1 MMFAERRRSSP
12 PEIGDT
18 YAAANSTSAPQ
29 QPGKLR
35 LLGEMGWMMTDNS
48 NVRGDEEPRP
58 SKTEPD
64 VEESALDP
72 AGHHTPAQE
81 EALAEQ
87 VQADEEA
94 IERAGDEAADR
105 EAEADRN
112 PHAGANETSGSG
124 DESATARADA
134 EFGRRLAEKDDLAAA
149 SEAEDA
155 DELDT

>member
-35 LLGEMGWMMTDNS
+35 LSGEMGWMMTDNS

-58 SKTEPD
+58 SKTEPY

-87 VQADEEA
+87 VQADEED
-94 IERAGDEAADR
+94 IERTGYETAERESGQTAD
-105 EAEADRN
+105 
-112 PHAGANETSGSG
+112 AGAKGTPGPGVEKEAS
-124 DESATARADA
+124 ARADA
-134 EFGRRLAEKDDLAAA
+134 DIGRRLTKEDDLAAA

-155 DELDT
+155 DDLDT